1 MDRDLRARVEQLSPE
16 KQALLKQRL
25 RQRRPSVRSPIRPR
39 DRGVPAPL
47 SSAQERLFFLAQLEP
62 DNPFYNVMGAIRLN
76 GLLRVSALEQS
87 IIAISQ
93 RHESL
98 RTTFVIS
105 DGEIKQVIAPHPTHV
120 FEQADISDVSD
131 PEGEMQRR
139 ANEAAKR
146 PFDLTSGPLFRLK
159 LLRLG
164 PQHHVLLISMHH
176 IVSDGWSL
184 GILTHELCTLYD
196 SFGGGRPATLPS
208 LAIQYADYAI
218 WQRQW
223 LSEPSAETH
232 LSYWKTKLGGYESVL
247 NLPADRVRP
256 PRLGYRGARIPIA
269 LSADL
274 WRDVTTLSRS
284 ENATPFMTLLAA
296 YQVLLYRYTGQEHLS
311 VGTPNANR
319 THPEVESLVGCFVN
333 TLVLRTDLDGQLT
346 FRELLA
352 RVKRVCIEAYAHQ
365 DLPFEKLVQALQPA
379 RRLDHSPLFQTMFVL
394 QTVPMPSMTLRDLTA
409 SFVEV
414 KRSISLFDLTLELEE
429 TPQGVKGF
437 FEYNTDLFDAE
448 LIDRMAGHW
457 QTLLQGL
464 VKDSFR
470 RIDSVPLMCKEEQR
484 ELSAVCHAFE
494 AGESPQLCLHDLVE
508 MRAQR
513 TPDVSAVVWNDE
525 SLSYRMLANRAN
537 QLAHYLRALG
547 VGPEVRVG
555 LYGERSLEM
564 IVGILGILKAG
575 GVCVPL
581 DPSHPLDRLIDMIDD
596 VRPAVVVTVSD
607 LASRLTPSAHQIVC
621 LDSDRAAIAAQ
632 PDMAPKSRVFPDHP
646 AYVLYTSGSTGRPKG
661 VVLRHRSLVS
671 YIMSAVRQCAIT
683 SLDRV
688 LQFASF
694 GFDVAIEE
702 MFMAFHAGAT
712 LVLRPSDL
720 GTMEAFMDVLDRERI
735 TVADL
740 PTAFWH
746 AWVQS
751 DAFNRGLS
759 EKLRLVLIGGEA
771 ALPTVYDKW
780 ARNHGDITLMNLYGP
795 AETTISASF
804 FHCQSDSVS
813 NGTALPIGRPF
824 PGVYTY
830 VLDRQ
835 LAPVPIGLPG
845 ELYIGGH
852 GLARGYWNRPALT
865 ADRFVPDPFSGEGG
879 ARLYRTGDLCRYR
892 TDGVIEFLG
901 RVDRQVKVRGH
912 RIEPSEIETVL
923 RQHEAVAEAV
933 LLVRDDPSGDK
944 RLIAYVQQRPDDQT
958 DSESLRRYLMH
969 KLPNYMVPAQIVL
982 IDRWTL
988 SPNGKIDHRALPL
1001 PDIGHGVRPA
1011 TNLMPR
1017 TLTEELL
1024 ASIWAEILGV
1034 ESVRRDDDFFA
1045 LGGHSLLATQLMS
1058 RVLRIFQ
1065 VELPVRALFECPTL
1079 TELANRIDDA
1089 QERRGVPQS
1098 RKIVPIPRHTE
1109 PVVSFAQERLWFLD
1123 KLEPG
1128 NPFYNVSGAF
1138 HAKGKLRHDVLVQ
1151 SLTEIVRRHEVLRTN
1166 FPVRNGRPI
1175 PMVHEP
1181 DTFAL
1186 PTVDLRSLPIEK
1198 REGEV
1203 TRRMLE
1209 EAERPFDL
1217 AQGSLLRVVCL
1228 QMAEDEQVLLVTMH
1242 HIISDGWSIG
1252 LLIREVSSL
1261 YDAFVSGGMSP
1272 LAPLPVQYTDYAH
1285 WQRQHLAESFDLQ
1298 VTYWKQKL
1306 GGNLPVIDLPCD
1318 RPRPSEFRYQGRAV
1332 PFVISAK
1339 LSQALRALSH
1349 REGVTLFI
1357 TMLAALKIL
1366 LLRYTGQPDLV
1377 VGTPIANR
1385 TRAELEGLIG
1395 FFVNSLVLR
1404 TDLSGSP
1411 TVRDVLR
1418 RVRETCLEAYAHQD
1432 LPFEKL
1438 VDVLKPN
1445 RDLSRTPLFQ
1455 AMLAF
1460 QNVAVASLELKDVV
1474 VTPLEMET
1482 RTTPFDLVLDVDDSA
1497 EELKGTWQYNS
1508 DLFDEQTVQRMSS
1521 HWVGLLEAMVAEP
1534 EGRVSELPMLSPA
1547 ERTQLLVEWNATATA
1562 YPATKTI
1569 QELFE
1574 AQVERTP
1581 DATAVSMHDMTL
1593 TYRELYVRS
1602 NRLAAY
1608 LRKHGVGPE
1617 SRVALF
1623 VERSPMMVIA
1633 AMAVMKAGG
1642 AYVPLDP
1649 TYPAERLKLMLA
1661 GSSLVVLS
1669 ERRLLDVIGTWD
1681 GTIVILDEAEDQIRR
1696 ESSDAVPCPA
1706 GPDNLAYIIYT
1717 SGSSGGPKGV
1727 MVTHRSLVNAYFA
1740 WEAEYRLRRD
1750 CRNHLQMASFSFDVC
1765 SGDFIRALCSG
1776 GKLVICPRDLLL
1788 SPPDLYRFMMQEAI
1802 DCAEFTPVALR
1813 GLVRYLETTG
1823 QHLNGMQVLAV
1834 GSDTWSDDEYTAVR
1848 KVCRPGT
1855 RILHS
1860 YGITETTIDS
1870 TYFERGHRNESRSGI
1885 LPIGR
1890 PFPNTQIYILD
1901 ENLTPVPVGVSGELH
1916 IAGAGLARGYM
1927 GRPDLTAEKFIPNP
1941 FGAEPGSRMY
1951 KSGDLARYL
1960 PDGNIEYLGRIDH
1973 QVKIRGFRIELG
1985 EIETVLR
1992 SVPGVREAVVLARE
2006 DSLGDKR
2013 LVAYVVVEDKENVE
2027 RSTLRHQLSR
2037 LLPEYMVPAQ
2047 YVFLDQFPLTP
2058 NGKLNRKALPA
2069 PEMIRGTKA
2078 YVAPRTP
2085 TESQL
2090 AQIWADVLQLDKVGV
2105 EDNFF
2110 TLGGHSLLAITVLER
2125 MRQNGLLADVR
2136 TLFTA
2141 PTVSALAAVVGAK
2154 TNIEIPPTRIP
2165 VDCVHLTPDM
2175 LTLVRLTSEELT
2187 VIERAVPGGARNIQ
2201 DIYPLAPLQEG
2212 ILFHHLMQEHGD
2224 AYIMPTLLG
2233 FKTRERLDTFVA
2245 ALQRVIDRHDILRT
2259 AILWEGLTEPVQ
2271 VVWRQAVLAIEEVV
2285 LEGDPKDKALQLQAR
2300 YAPQH
2305 YRMDVHL
2312 APMIK
2317 GFLTEDPVHG
2327 RWLLQLLSHHLVCD
2341 HTALDILVE
2350 ETQAILQ
2357 GRAEQLPAALP
2368 FRNFVAQARLG
2379 VQRVEHEAFFTQML
2393 GDVEEPTLPFGLRD
2407 VQGNGS
2413 QVCEAR
2419 REVEP
2424 RLAQRIRRQ
2433 ARRLG
2438 VNAAS
2443 VMHLAWA
2450 RVLAC
2455 VSGRQDV
2462 VFGTVLFGRMQGGQG
2477 ADRALGLFINTLPIR
2492 IDVDAQGTGQAVQAT
2507 HARLTRLLYHEHASL
2522 ALAQRCS
2529 GVPAPL
2535 PLFSSLLNY
2544 RYGLQTTT
2552 ADSAVAQQSWDGMTI
2567 LGGEEWTNYPV
2578 TLSVDDLG
2586 EGFGLTAQVSEPI
2599 EAQRVCTYMHTVLE
2613 HLVHALETDPETPVY
2628 QLEVLS
2634 EVEQREMVHSW
2645 NGPTVTAEWTGQ
2657 LHELFEVQAA
2667 RNPEAVAV
2675 VAGRERLT
2683 YSDLNRRAN
2692 RLASRLREL
2701 GVGPEGRVGL
2711 CVERS
2716 AALIIGIVGVLKAG
2730 GAYVPLDPTY
2740 PAERLAYMMAD
2751 AGIEVLVTQS
2761 HLRMALPT
2769 AVVQMVD
2776 LDAEGAG
2783 DDAVESENVRS
2794 GGSAANLAYVMY
2806 TSGSTGRPKGVM
2818 VTHQCVSR
2826 LFTQTEQWFQFDA
2839 RDVWTL
2845 FHSYAFDF
2853 SVWELWGALLYGGR
2867 LVVVPQD
2874 VSRDPAALAQLIRTE
2889 GVTILNQTPGAFRRL
2904 MREAAA
2910 LPSLRLV
2917 IFGGEALIL
2926 GTLQRWMA
2934 RYGEARPQLVNM
2946 YGITETT
2953 VHVTYCPLTAAMV
2966 KEEAGS
2972 VIGRRIPD
2980 LRIYVLDARM
2990 NIAPVEVPGELYVG
3004 GAGVARGYLRR
3015 PGLTAERFVPDPFGE
3030 EPGARLYRTG
3040 DVGRYRADGTLEYL
3054 GRADQQVKIRGHRI
3068 EVGEIEAALGQWS
3081 EVAEAVVVVREDRAE
3096 EKRLVAYVVPHTG
3109 RVVTV
3114 TGVRARLKT
3123 QVPEYMIPA
3132 TVVVLERLPLT
3143 AHGKVD
3149 RRALPAPAEVRP
3161 ELGAAYV
3168 APRTSVEMAL
3178 AEIWAQVL
3186 GVDRVGI
3193 HDNFFALG
3201 GDSITSLRIVA
3212 SAKGR
3217 GLDMKLSSL
3226 YRQGTI
3232 AAVADEIRVLG
3243 GSPLADAT
3251 ALTGCFSLLS
3261 LEDRARLPDDVDDA
3275 YPLSML
3281 QAGMI
3286 FHSEYDHGAYHVV
3299 DSMRLHCP
3307 FDAMHLADALAG
3319 VMARH
3324 PVLRTSI
3331 DLSRY
3336 SEPLQLV
3343 HRTVPVPLTVE
3354 DLRFLP
3360 LAEQERAIREWVAS
3374 EKQRPF
3380 QLGQAPLLRVHVHR
3394 LTDETIQLTV
3404 SEHHAI
3410 LDGWSLNTLLAE
3422 FFTEYFA
3429 RIRGAIVPVAP
3440 PSLTYRDFIMIER
3453 RVIDS
3458 EEARTYWEKALR
3470 GRAVT
3475 MLQHALSGRA
3485 WLGTGSGWD
3494 VDRTIPSAIGD
3505 ALRELARSMGVP
3517 LRSVLLA
3524 AHLRVL
3530 AVLTGQQDVMTG
3542 VVTNVRPEEADGERV
3557 LGLFLNTLPFPA
3569 TLTGGSWVELIRQV
3583 FEEGHA
3589 GQLFR
3594 SYPLALLQKRHGAEL
3609 FDSTFTYVHYHM
3621 LEQLSKER
3629 SIGLL
3634 DWQDS
3639 IQQNFTLET
3648 VFYHDVGSPKIGM
3661 QVSGDPSKLADG
3673 WIAAIAD
3680 FYLEVLEAIATTPTG
3695 RYDALAIASA
3705 RVQAQVVAL
3714 NATEAEYPRHATL
3727 PDLIEAQ
3734 AVRTPDAVAVE
3745 DGETRLTY
3753 SELNRK
3759 ANRVVHM
3766 LQGRGVRPGV
3776 IVGVCLSRTVNLP
3789 VGLLGILKAG
3799 GAYVPLEAELPSSRL
3814 SYMLEDAGPLVVLTE
3829 RSLLDRLP
3837 PTSAHVMCLDDRT
3850 EWEGEPEQ
3858 NVDHTIHPT
3867 DLAYILYTSGTT
3879 GRPKG
3884 VAVSHA
3890 ALVNLLTAMSQA
3902 PGVTSADTILAV
3914 TTLAFDIAGL
3924 ELYLPLIVGGRLV
3937 LADRETARDGHQLIE
3952 RLRTSGATLLQG
3964 TPATWR
3970 MLLESGWKGDS
3981 RLTALCGGEA
3991 LSMELAQTLH
4001 GCTKSAWNLYGP
4013 TETTIWSS
4021 SWLIRPESPVIP
4033 LGQPIAN
4040 TQLYVLDRWL
4050 NPVPPG
4056 VAGELY
4062 IGGVGLARGYWN
4074 QPALTAERFIPDACS
4089 GIAGARLY
4097 RTGDWCR
4104 LWADGKLEYLGRRD
4118 HQIKLRGYRIELREI
4133 EALLALHPDVRET
4146 VVVAYP
4152 VESGDMRLVAYVAA
4166 HGSGATLT
4174 DSIRAFMKD
4183 RLPGYMIPE
4192 AVVVLEALPRTPS
4205 GKVDRAALP
4214 RAEESEMRAGVDYAA
4229 PRTAVEEVLTML
4241 WTDVLNRERV
4251 GIHDD
4256 FFELGGHSLTAT
4268 RVVSKIREIFTI
4280 SILLRTLFETPT
4292 VAGLSERMLHE
4303 FDQAGRLEKI
4313 AELLLKVQQMSS
4325 DEVDAML
4332 EPEQT

>member
-25 RQRRPSVRSPIRPR
+25 RQRSPSVGSPIRPR

-62 DNPFYNVMGAIRLN
+62 DNPFYNVMGAIRLR
-76 GLLRVSALEQS
+76 GLLRVPALEQS

-98 RTTFVIS
+98 RTTFVMS
-105 DGEIKQVIAPHPTHV
+105 DGELKQVISPYPTHA
-120 FEQADISDVSD
+120 FEQVDLSHVPD
-131 PEGEMQRR
+131 PEGEMQRL
-139 ANEAAKR
+139 ANEEAKR
-146 PFDLTSGPLFRLK
+146 PFDLTSGSLFRLT
-159 LLRLG
+159 LLQLG
-164 PQHHVLLISMHH
+164 QHHHVLFLSMHH

-184 GILTHELCTLYD
+184 SILTRELCELYD
-196 SFGGGRPATLPS
+196 SFLDGRPSS
-208 LAIQYADYAI
+208 LSPLSIQYADYAG
-218 WQRQW
+218 WQQQW
-223 LSEPSAETH
+223 LSEPIAETH
-232 LSYWKTKLGGYESVL
+232 LSYWKTKLGGHGPIL
-247 NLPADRVRP
+247 NLPADHVRP
-256 PRLGYRGARIPIA
+256 SRLGYRGARMPVA
-269 LSADL
+269 LSPDL
-274 WRDVTTLSRS
+274 WRDVRKLSRN
-284 ENATPFMTLLAA
+284 ENVTPFMMLLAA
-296 YQVLLYRYTGQEHLS
+296 YKALLYRYTGQEHLF
-311 VGTPNANR
+311 VGSPVANR
-319 THPEVESLVGCFVN
+319 TRPEVEALVGCFVN
-333 TLVLRTDLDGQLT
+333 TLVLRTDMDGRLT
-346 FRELLA
+346 FRELLGH
-352 RVKRVCIEAYAHQ
+352 VKRICLEAYAHQ

-379 RRLDHSPLFQTMFVL
+379 RRLDHAPLFQTMFVL
-394 QTVPMPSMTLRDLTA
+394 QTVVMPSIALRDLTA
-409 SFVEV
+409 SFVEIT
-414 KRSISLFDLTLELEE
+414 RSVSLFDLTLELEE
-429 TPQGVKGF
+429 TPQGATGF
-437 FEYNTDLFDAE
+437 FEYNTDLFDSDR
-448 LIDRMAGHW
+448 IDRMKNHW
-457 QTLLQGL
+457 NALLEGL
-464 VKDSFR
+464 VKDPSR
-470 RIDSVPLMCKEEQR
+470 RIDAVPLMREEEQR
-484 ELSAVCHAFE
+484 RVSAVCHAFE
-494 AGESPQLCLHDLVE
+494 AGEQPQVCLHDLVE
-508 MRAQR
+508 ARAQLA
-513 TPDVSAVVWNDE
+513 PDVPAIVWNGE
-525 SLSYRMLANRAN
+525 SLSYRMLADRAN
-537 QLAHYLRALG
+537 RLAHHLRALG

-564 IVGILGILKAG
+564 VVGILGILKAG

-581 DPSHPLDRLIDMIDD
+581 DPSHPLDRLNLMIAD

-607 LASRLTPSAHQIVC
+607 LASHLPPAVSRIVC

-632 PDMAPKSRVFPDHP
+632 PDTVPACQICPDHP
-646 AYVLYTSGSTGRPKG
+646 AFMLYTSGSTGRPKG
-661 VVLRHRSLVS
+661 VVLSHRSLVS
-671 YIMSAVRQCAIT
+671 YIITVAQQCAIT
-683 SLDRV
+683 ASDRV
-688 LQFASF
+688 LQFASL

-702 MFMAFHAGAT
+702 MFMALHSGAT

-720 GTMEAFMDVLDRERI
+720 GSMESFMAVLDRERI

-751 DAFNRGLS
+751 DAFSRGLS
-759 EKLRLVLIGGEA
+759 GTLRLVMIGGEA
-771 ALPTVYDKW
+771 ALPTVYAKW
-780 ARNHGDITLMNLYGP
+780 AQNTDAITLMNLYGP

-804 FHCQSDSVS
+804 FRCESRSTS
-813 NGTALPIGRPF
+813 SGTAVPIGRPF
-824 PGVYTY
+824 SGVRTFL
-830 VLDRQ
+830 LDDR

-845 ELYIGGH
+845 ELFIGGH
-852 GLARGYWNRPALT
+852 GVARGYWSQPALT
-865 ADRFVPDPFSGEGG
+865 AERFIPDPFSGEAG

-892 TDGVIEFLG
+892 ADGVIEFLG
-901 RVDRQVKVRGH
+901 RVDRQVKIRGY
-912 RIEPSEIETVL
+912 RIEPREIETAL
-923 RQHEAVAEAV
+923 RQHEAVVEAA
-933 LLVRDDPSGDK
+933 LVTRDEPPGDK
-944 RLIAYVQQRPDDQT
+944 RLIAYVQHRTGNPIDG
-958 DSESLRRYLMH
+958 ESLRRYLTH
-969 KLPNYMVPAQIVL
+969 KLPNYMVPAHIVVM
-982 IDRWTL
+982 DRWPLT
-988 SPNGKIDHRALPL
+988 PNGKIDRRALPL
-1001 PDIGHGVRPA
+1001 PEVGYGARPTA
-1011 TNLMPR
+1011 SLAPR
-1017 TLTEELL
+1017 TITEELL

-1045 LGGHSLLATQLMS
+1045 LGGHSLLATQLVS
-1058 RVLRIFQ
+1058 RVLQIFQ

-1079 TELANRIDDA
+1079 TELANRIDSA
-1089 QERRGVPQS
+1089 KERHGSPQS
-1098 RKIVPIPRHTE
+1098 MKIVPVPRHVE

-1151 SLTEIVRRHEVLRTN
+1151 SLTAIVRRHEVLRTN
-1166 FPVRNGRPI
+1166 FPIREGRPI
-1175 PMVHEP
+1175 PVVHEP
-1181 DTFAL
+1181 DTFPV
-1186 PTVDLRSLPIEK
+1186 PTVDLRSLPIEQ
-1198 REGEV
+1198 REREV
-1203 TRRMLE
+1203 TRRMME
-1209 EAERPFDL
+1209 ESERPFDL
-1217 AQGSLLRVVCL
+1217 AQGRLLRVVCL
-1228 QMAEDEQVLLVTMH
+1228 QLTEDEQVLLVTMH

-1261 YDAFVSGGMSP
+1261 YDAFASGSLSP
-1272 LAPLPVQYTDYAH
+1272 LIPLSVQYTDFAR
-1285 WQRQHLAESFDLQ
+1285 WQRQHLTESFDGHMA
-1298 VTYWKQKL
+1298 YWRHKL
-1306 GGNLPVIDLPCD
+1306 GGDLPILDVPCD
-1318 RPRPSEFRYQGRAV
+1318 RPRPAEFRYQGRTV
-1332 PFVISAK
+1332 PFVLSAT
-1339 LSQALRALSH
+1339 LSKALRTVSH

-1357 TMLAALKIL
+1357 TILTAFKIL
-1366 LLRYTGQPDLV
+1366 LFRYTRQMDLL

-1404 TDLSGSP
+1404 TEMSGEL
-1411 TVRDVLR
+1411 TVRDLLR

-1455 AMLAF
+1455 VMLAF
-1460 QNVAVASLELKDVV
+1460 QNLAVTSLELKDVI

-1497 EELKGTWQYNS
+1497 EELKGIWQYNI

-1521 HWVGLLEAMVAEP
+1521 HWVRLLEAMVAEP
-1534 EGRVSELPMLSPA
+1534 KSRVSDIPMLSLA
-1547 ERTQLLVEWNATATA
+1547 ERTQVLVEWNATEMDC
-1562 YPATKTI
+1562 PATQTI
-1569 QELFE
+1569 QALFE
-1574 AQVERTP
+1574 AQVARTP
-1581 DATAVSMHDMTL
+1581 EATAVSMHDVML
-1593 TYRELYVRS
+1593 TYRELNARS

-1608 LRKHGVGPE
+1608 LRRSGVGPE
-1617 SRVALF
+1617 SRIALF
-1623 VERSPMMVIA
+1623 VERSPTMVIA
-1633 AMAVMKAGG
+1633 AMAVMKAGA

-1649 TYPAERLKLMLA
+1649 TYPVERLKLMLS
-1661 GSSLVVLS
+1661 GCSLAVLS
-1669 ERRLLDVIGTWD
+1669 GRRLLDALGDW
-1681 GTIVILDEAEDQIRR
+1681 GGNIVILDEEEELIGR
-1696 ESSDAVPCPA
+1696 ESSASVPCPA
-1706 GPDNLAYIIYT
+1706 GPDNLAYVIYT
-1717 SGSSGGPKGV
+1717 SGSSGVPKGV

-1740 WEAEYRLRRD
+1740 WETEYRLHTE
-1750 CRNHLQMASFSFDVC
+1750 CRHHLQMASFSFDVC
-1765 SGDFIRALCSG
+1765 SGDFIRSLCSG
-1776 GKLVICPRDLLL
+1776 GKLVICPRELLL
-1788 SPPDLYRFMMQEAI
+1788 SPADLYEFMTQEAI
-1802 DCAEFTPVALR
+1802 DCAEFTPMALR

-1823 QHLNGMQVLAV
+1823 QQLTCMQVLAV
-1834 GSDTWSDDEYTAVR
+1834 GSDTWSADEYTAAL

-1855 RILHS
+1855 RLIHS
-1860 YGITETTIDS
+1860 YGITEATIDS
-1870 TYFERGHRNESRSGI
+1870 TYFERGKQIGSSSGT

-1890 PFPNTQIYILD
+1890 PFPNTKIYLLD
-1901 ENLTPVPVGVSGELH
+1901 ENLTPVPVGVTGELH
-1916 IAGAGLARGYM
+1916 IAGEGLARGYLV
-1927 GRPDLTAEKFIPNP
+1927 RPDLTAEKFLPNP
-1941 FGAEPGSRMY
+1941 FSSEPGTRMY

-1985 EIETVLR
+1985 EIEAALR

-2006 DSLGDKR
+2006 DSPGDKR
-2013 LVAYVVVEDKENVE
+2013 LVGYVGVKEKE
-2027 RSTLRHQLSR
+2027 RLEASSLRHHLSKV
-2037 LLPEYMVPAQ
+2037 LPEYMVPAQ
-2047 YVFLDQFPLTP
+2047 YVFLEQFPLTP
-2058 NGKLNRKALPA
+2058 NGKLNRKTLPA
-2069 PEMIRGTKA
+2069 PEMTRGTND

-2085 TESQL
+2085 MEAQL
-2090 AQIWADVLQLDKVGV
+2090 AHIWAEVLQLDKVGM

-2110 TLGGHSLLAITVLER
+2110 ALGGHSLLAITVLER
-2125 MRQNGLLADVR
+2125 MRQSGVLADVR

-2141 PTVSALAAVVGAK
+2141 PTVAALAAAVGS
-2154 TNIEIPPTRIP
+2154 TTEIEVPQTRIP
-2165 VDCVHLTPDM
+2165 ADCAHLTPDM
-2175 LTLVRLTSEELT
+2175 LPLVPLTSEELT
-2187 VIERAVPGGARNIQ
+2187 MIERAVPGGARNIQ

-2212 ILFHHLMQEHGD
+2212 ILFHHLMQERGD

-2233 FKTRERLDTFVA
+2233 FETRERLETFVA

-2271 VVWRQAVLAIEEVV
+2271 VVWRQAVLSVEEVV
-2285 LEGDPKDKALQLQAR
+2285 LEGDPKDKLLQLQAR
-2300 YAPQH
+2300 YSPQH
-2305 YRMDVHL
+2305 YRMDVRL
-2312 APMIK
+2312 APMVQ

-2379 VQRVEHEAFFTQML
+2379 VRRVEHEAFFTQML

-2413 QVCEAR
+2413 QVSEAH
-2419 REVEP
+2419 REVES
-2424 RLAQRIRRQ
+2424 RLAQRIRQQ

-2438 VNAAS
+2438 VSAAS

-2462 VFGTVLFGRMQGGQG
+2462 VFGTVLFGRMHGGLG

-2492 IDVDAQGTGQAVQAT
+2492 IDVDAKGVGQSVQAI
-2507 HARLTRLLYHEHASL
+2507 HARLTRLLHHEHASL

-2535 PLFSSLLNY
+2535 PLFSALLNY
-2544 RYGLQTTT
+2544 RYGLQATT
-2552 ADSAVAQQSWDGMTI
+2552 ADAAVAQQGWEGMVI

-2586 EGFGLTAQVSEPI
+2586 EGFELTAQVSVPI
-2599 EAQRVCTYMHTVLE
+2599 EAPRVCTYMHTVLE
-2613 HLVHALETDPETPVY
+2613 HLVHALETEPETPVH

-2634 EVEQREMVHSW
+2634 EIERREIVQSW
-2645 NGPTVTAEWTGQ
+2645 NGPTLMVEWTGQ
-2657 LHELFEVQAA
+2657 LQERFEVQVV

-2675 VAGRERLT
+2675 VAGSKRLT

-2692 RLASRLREL
+2692 RLARRLHEL

-2716 AALIIGIVGVLKAG
+2716 AALIVGIVGILKAG

-2751 AGIEVLVTQS
+2751 AGIEVLVTQP
-2761 HLRMALPT
+2761 HVRMALPT
-2769 AVVQMVD
+2769 AAVQIVD
-2776 LDAEGAG
+2776 LDAELAG
-2783 DDAVESENVRS
+2783 DRAIDDENVRS
-2794 GGSAANLAYVMY
+2794 GGSAANLAYVMF

-2818 VTHQCVSR
+2818 VTHQCVGR
-2826 LFTQTEQWFQFDA
+2826 LFTQTEKWFQFEEQ
-2839 RDVWTL
+2839 DVWTL

-2867 LVVVPQD
+2867 VVVVAQD
-2874 VSRDPAALAQLIRTE
+2874 VSREPAALAELIRTE
-2889 GVTILNQTPGAFRRL
+2889 GVTVLNQTPGAFRQL
-2904 MREAAA
+2904 VGEAAA

-2926 GTLQRWMA
+2926 GVLQPWMA
-2934 RYGEARPQLVNM
+2934 RYGETGPQLVNM

-2953 VHVTYCPLTAAMV
+2953 VHVTYCPLTATMV
-2966 KEEAGS
+2966 KEEVGS
-2972 VIGRRIPD
+2972 VIGQRIPD

-2990 NIAPVEVPGELYVG
+2990 NIVPVGVQGELYVG
-3004 GAGVARGYLRR
+3004 GAGVARGYWRR
-3015 PGLTAERFVPDPFGE
+3015 PGLTAERFVPDPFGVD
-3030 EPGARLYRTG
+3030 PGARLYRTG

-3081 EVAEAVVVVREDRAE
+3081 EIAEAVVVVREDRAG
-3096 EKRLVAYVVPHTG
+3096 EKRLVAYVVPQAG
-3109 RVVTV
+3109 RMVTV
-3114 TGVRARLKT
+3114 TGVRAQLKA
-3123 QVPEYMIPA
+3123 QVPDYMIPG

-3143 AHGKVD
+3143 VHGKVD
-3149 RRALPAPAEVRP
+3149 RRALPAPAEGRP
-3161 ELGAAYV
+3161 ELDAAYV
-3168 APRTSVEMAL
+3168 VPRTPVETTL

-3186 GVDRVGI
+3186 EVDRVGI

-3212 SAKGR
+3212 AAKGR

-3226 YRQGTI
+3226 YRNGTI
-3232 AAVADEIRVLG
+3232 ALVADEIGVHDGAPSEDVPVLP
-3243 GSPLADAT
+3243 GS
-3251 ALTGCFSLLS
+3251 FSLLS
-3261 LEDRARLPDDVDDA
+3261 PEDRSRLPEHVDDA

-3299 DSMRLHCP
+3299 DSMRLQCP
-3307 FDAMHLADALAG
+3307 CDETHLADALAG

-3336 SEPLQLV
+3336 SEPLQIV

-3360 LAEQERAIREWVAS
+3360 AVEQERAIHEWVAR
-3374 EKQRPF
+3374 EKQRSF
-3380 QLGQAPLLRVHVHR
+3380 QIGQAPLFRIHIHR
-3394 LTDETIQLTV
+3394 LTDETIQFSI

-3410 LDGWSLNTLLAE
+3410 LDGWSLNTFLAE
-3422 FFTEYFA
+3422 LFEDYFA
-3429 RIRGAIVPVAP
+3429 RIRGMALAVPP
-3440 PSLTYRDFIMIER
+3440 LSLTYRDFIAVER
-3453 RVIDS
+3453 RAIDT
-3458 EEARTYWEKALR
+3458 EEIRTYWEGTLR
-3470 GRAVT
+3470 GRTVT
-3475 MLQHALSGRA
+3475 MLEHALSRRA
-3485 WLGTGSGWD
+3485 WLDTRSGWD
-3494 VDRTIPSAIGD
+3494 VDRTIPVEVGD
-3505 ALRELARSMGVP
+3505 ALRELARAMGVP

-3530 AVLTGQQDVMTG
+3530 AVLTGQQDVSTG
-3542 VVTNVRPEEADGERV
+3542 VVTNVRQEEADGERV

-3583 FEEGHA
+3583 FEEEQT
-3589 GQLFR
+3589 GQPFR
-3594 SYPLALLQKRHGAEL
+3594 SYPLALLQKSHGAEL
-3609 FDSTFTYVHYHM
+3609 FDSTFTYVHYHV
-3621 LEQLSKER
+3621 LDQLSKER
-3629 SIGLL
+3629 SIALL

-3648 VFYHDVGSPKIGM
+3648 VFYLDVGSPKIGM
-3661 QVSGDPSKLADG
+3661 QVSGDPTKLADG
-3673 WIAAIAD
+3673 WVAAIAD
-3680 FYLEVLEAIATTPTG
+3680 FYCEVLVAMAMAPSS
-3695 RYDALAIASA
+3695 RYDTLAIGSSQ
-3705 RVQAQVVAL
+3705 VQAHVVAL
-3714 NATEAEYPRHATL
+3714 NATEAEYPRQATL

-3734 AVRTPDAVAVE
+3734 VVRTPDAVAVE

-3753 SELNRK
+3753 GELNRK
-3759 ANRVVHM
+3759 ANRVARI
-3766 LQGRGVRPGV
+3766 LQGRGIRPGV
-3776 IVGVCLSRTVNLP
+3776 IVGVCLSRTVDLP

-3814 SYMLEDAGPLVVLTE
+3814 SYILEDAGPLIVLTE

-3837 PTSAHVMCLDDRT
+3837 PTSAHVMCLDDPT
-3850 EWEGEPEQ
+3850 EWEDENEQ
-3858 NVDHTIHPT
+3858 NVDRTLHPT

-3884 VAVSHA
+3884 VAVIHA
-3890 ALVNLLTAMSQA
+3890 ALVNFLTAMSQA
-3902 PGVTSADTILAV
+3902 PGMTSTDTLLAV

-3937 LADRETARDGHQLIE
+3937 LADRETARDGQRLIE
-3952 RLRTSGATLLQG
+3952 RLGVSGATLLQG

-3970 MLLESGWKGDS
+3970 MLLESGWKGD
-3981 RLTALCGGEA
+3981 RQLTALCGGEA
-3991 LSMELAQTLH
+3991 LSVELAHTIQRY
-4001 GCTKSAWNLYGP
+4001 TKSAWNLYGP

-4021 SWLIRPESPVIP
+4021 SWLIQSESDVIP

-4040 TQLYVLDRWL
+4040 TQLYVLDQWL

-4062 IGGVGLARGYWN
+4062 IGGAGLARGYWN
-4074 QPALTAERFIPDACS
+4074 QSALTAERFIPDAYS
-4089 GIAGARLY
+4089 GVAGARLY

-4104 LWADGKLEYLGRRD
+4104 LWSDGKLEYLGRRD

-4133 EALLALHPDVRET
+4133 EAVLALHPDVREA

-4152 VESGDMRLVAYVAA
+4152 AESGDQRLAAYVAA
-4166 HGSGATLT
+4166 HGGGAMLS
-4174 DSIRAFMKD
+4174 DSIRALMKD
-4183 RLPGYMIPE
+4183 RLPGYMLPE
-4192 AVVVLEALPRTPS
+4192 TVVVLEALPRTPS
-4205 GKVDRAALP
+4205 GKIDRAALP
-4214 RAEESEMRAGVDYAA
+4214 RAEADDRRQVAYVA
-4229 PRTAVEEVLTML
+4229 PQTAIEEVLAML
-4241 WTDVLNRERV
+4241 WADVLNRDQV
-4251 GIHDD
+4251 GIHGD

-4268 RVVSKIREIFTI
+4268 RLVSKIREIFTI
-4280 SILLRTLFETPT
+4280 SIPLRTIFETPT
-4292 VAGLSERMLHE
+4292 VAGLAERMLQE
-4303 FDQAGRLEKI
+4303 FDQAHRLEKI
-4313 AELLLKVQQMSS
+4313 AELLLKIQQMSAA
-4325 DEVDAML
+4325 DVDAML

>member
-25 RQRRPSVRSPIRPR
+25 RQRSPSVRSPIRPR
-39 DRGVPAPL
+39 DRGVPVPL

-62 DNPFYNVMGAIRLN
+62 DNPFYNVMGALRLN
-76 GLLRVSALEQS
+76 GPLRVSALEQS

-98 RTTFVIS
+98 RTTFVMS
-105 DGEIKQVIAPHPTHV
+105 DREIRQVIAPHPTHV
-120 FEQADISDVSD
+120 FEQVDISQVTD
-131 PEGEMQRR
+131 PEREMQRR
-139 ANEAAKR
+139 ANEEAKR
-146 PFDLTSGPLFRLK
+146 PFDLASGPLFRLT

-164 PQHHVLLISMHH
+164 TQHHVLLISMHH

-196 SFGGGRPATLPS
+196 SFYGGRPAALPS
-208 LAIQYADYAI
+208 LAIQYTDYAV

-223 LSEPSAETH
+223 LSEPIAETH
-232 LSYWKTKLGGYESVL
+232 LSYWKSTLGGYESVL
-247 NLPADRVRP
+247 NLPADRIRP
-256 PRLGYRGARIPIA
+256 PRLGYTGARIPVA
-269 LSADL
+269 LSPDL
-274 WRDVTTLSRS
+274 WRDVKALSRN
-284 ENATPFMTLLAA
+284 ENTTPFMTLLAA
-296 YQVLLYRYTGQEHLS
+296 YKVLLYRYTGQESLS
-311 VGTPNANR
+311 VGSPNANR
-319 THPEVESLVGCFVN
+319 TRPEVESLVGCLVN
-333 TLVLRTDLDGQLT
+333 TLVLRTDLDGRLT

-352 RVKRVCIEAYAHQ
+352 RVKQVCIEAYAHQ
-365 DLPFEKLVQALQPA
+365 DLPFEKLVQTLQPA

-394 QTVPMPSMTLRDLTA
+394 QTVPIPAMTLRDLTA

-414 KRSISLFDLTLELEE
+414 TRNISLFDLTLELEE
-429 TPQGVKGF
+429 TPQGVRGF
-437 FEYNTDLFDAE
+437 FEYNTDLFDADR
-448 LIDRMAGHW
+448 IDRMAGHW
-457 QTLLQGL
+457 QTLLEGL
-464 VKDSFR
+464 VKDSSC
-470 RIDSVPLMCKEEQR
+470 RIDSVPLMREEEQR
-484 ELSAVCHAFE
+484 SLSASCHAFE
-494 AGESPQLCLHDLVE
+494 AGEQPQLCLHDLVE

-513 TPDVSAVVWNDE
+513 TPDTSAVVWNDE
-525 SLSYRMLANRAN
+525 SISYRMLANRAN
-537 QLAHYLRALG
+537 RLAHYLRTLG
-547 VGPEVRVG
+547 VGPEVCVG
-555 LYGERSLEM
+555 LYGERSSEM
-564 IVGILGILKAG
+564 VVGILGILKAG

-581 DPSHPLDRLIDMIDD
+581 DPSHPLDRLNDMIDD

-607 LASRLTPSAHQIVC
+607 LASRLTTSTRHIVC
-621 LDSDRAAIAAQ
+621 LDADRAAIAAQ
-632 PDMAPKSRVFPDHP
+632 SDMAPASGVCPDHP

-661 VVLRHRSLVS
+661 VVLSHRSLVS
-671 YIMSAVRQCAIT
+671 YIIGAVRQCEIT
-683 SLDRV
+683 SSDRV

-694 GFDVAIEE
+694 GFDVALEE
-702 MFMAFHAGAT
+702 MFMAFYAGAT

-720 GTMEAFMDVLDRERI
+720 GTMESFMDVLDRERI

-759 EKLRLVLIGGEA
+759 DNLRLVMIGGEA
-771 ALPTVYDKW
+771 ALTTVYDKW

-804 FHCQSDSVS
+804 FHCHSGSVS
-813 NGTALPIGRPF
+813 NDPVIPIGRAF
-824 PGVYTY
+824 PGAHTY

-835 LAPVPIGLPG
+835 LALVPIGLPG

-852 GLARGYWNRPALT
+852 GVARGYWNRPALT

-912 RIEPSEIETVL
+912 RIEPSEIETAL

-933 LLVRDDPSGDK
+933 LLVRADPSGDK
-944 RLIAYVQQRPDDQT
+944 RLIAYVQQRLENQT

-969 KLPNYMVPAQIVL
+969 KLPNYMVPRQIVL
-982 IDRWTL
+982 IERWPL
-988 SPNGKIDHRALPL
+988 SSNGKIDRRALPL
-1001 PDIGHGVRPA
+1001 PEVGHGARPA
-1011 TNLMPR
+1011 TNLMPC

-1024 ASIWAEILGV
+1024 ASIWVEILGV

-1058 RVLRIFQ
+1058 RVLHIFQ

-1079 TELANRIDDA
+1079 IELANRIDGA
-1089 QERRGVPQS
+1089 QEQYGGPHS
-1098 RKIVPIPRHTE
+1098 RTIVPILRQAE

-1138 HAKGKLRHDVLVQ
+1138 HVTGRLRHDVLVQ
-1151 SLTEIVRRHEVLRTN
+1151 SLTETVRRHEVLRTN
-1166 FPVRNGRPI
+1166 FPVRDGRPI

-1181 DTFAL
+1181 DTF
-1186 PTVDLRSLPIEK
+1186 PVPIVDLRGLALEQ

-1217 AQGSLLRVVCL
+1217 AQGRLLRVVCL
-1228 QMAEDEQVLLVTMH
+1228 QVAEDEQALLVTMH

-1252 LLIREVSSL
+1252 LLIREVSGL
-1261 YDAFVSGGMSP
+1261 YDAFVSGGVSP

-1285 WQRQHLAESFDLQ
+1285 WQRQHLAESFDAQ
-1298 VTYWKQKL
+1298 VAYWKQQL
-1306 GGNLPVIDLPCD
+1306 GGDLPVLDLPCD
-1318 RPRPSEFRYQGRAV
+1318 RPRPAEFRYQGRIV
-1332 PFVISAK
+1332 PFVLSAK
-1339 LSQALRALSH
+1339 LSQALRALSQ

-1357 TMLAALKIL
+1357 SVLAALKIL
-1366 LLRYTGQPDLV
+1366 LFRYTGQADLV

-1385 TRAELEGLIG
+1385 TRTELEGLIG

-1455 AMLAF
+1455 VMLAF
-1460 QNVAVASLELKDVV
+1460 QNVAVASLKLQDVV
-1474 VTPLEMET
+1474 VTPLDMET

-1497 EELKGTWQYNS
+1497 EELKGFWQYNS
-1508 DLFDEQTVQRMSS
+1508 DLFDEQTVQRMSG
-1521 HWVGLLEAMVAEP
+1521 HWVGLLEAMAAEP
-1534 EGRVSELPMLSPA
+1534 EGRVSELPILSPA
-1547 ERTQLLVEWNATATA
+1547 ERTQLLVEWNRTGTA
-1562 YPATKTI
+1562 YPDTQTI
-1569 QELFE
+1569 PALFE
-1574 AQVERTP
+1574 AQVARTP
-1581 DATAVSMHDMTL
+1581 EATAVSMHDVIL
-1593 TYRELYVRS
+1593 TYRELDARS

-1608 LRKHGVGPE
+1608 LRKHGVRSE
-1617 SRVALF
+1617 SRVALV
-1623 VERSPMMVIA
+1623 VERSPIMVIA

-1649 TYPAERLKLMLA
+1649 TYPMERLKLMLA

-1669 ERRLLDVIGTWD
+1669 EHRLRDALGNW
-1681 GTIVILDEAEDQIRR
+1681 GGPIVMLDEEEEQIRQ
-1696 ESSDAVPCPA
+1696 ESSAAAPCVT
-1706 GPDNLAYIIYT
+1706 GPDNLAYVIYT
-1717 SGSSGGPKGV
+1717 SGSSGVPKGV

-1740 WEAEYRLRRD
+1740 WEAEYRLQTE

-1776 GKLVICPRDLLL
+1776 GKLVICPRELLL
-1788 SPPDLYRFMMQEAI
+1788 SPRDLYRFMLREAI
-1802 DCAEFTPVALR
+1802 DCAEFTPMALR
-1813 GLVRYLETTG
+1813 GLVRYLDTTG
-1823 QHLNGMQVLAV
+1823 QQLTCMRAFAV
-1834 GSDTWSDDEYTAVR
+1834 GSDTWSDDEYSAAL
-1848 KVCRPGT
+1848 KVCRPGA
-1855 RILHS
+1855 RLIHS

-1870 TYFERGHRNESRSGI
+1870 TYFERETQSGNRSGT

-1901 ENLTPVPVGVSGELH
+1901 RNVTPVPVGVAGELY
-1916 IAGAGLARGYM
+1916 IAGTGLARGYAE
-1927 GRPDLTAEKFIPNP
+1927 RPDLTAEKFIPNP
-1941 FGAEPGSRMY
+1941 FSAEPGARMY

-1992 SVPGVREAVVLARE
+1992 SVPDVREAVVLARE
-2006 DSLGDKR
+2006 DSPGEKH

-2069 PEMIRGTKA
+2069 PEMIRGVEA

-2085 TESQL
+2085 TEAQL

-2125 MRQNGLLADVR
+2125 MRQQSLLADVR

-2141 PTVSALAAVVGAK
+2141 PTVAALAAAVGGK
-2154 TNIEIPPTRIP
+2154 TEIDIPPTRIP
-2165 VDCVHLTPDM
+2165 DACAHLTPDM
-2175 LTLVRLTSEELT
+2175 LPLVQLTSEELT
-2187 VIERAVPGGARNIQ
+2187 VIERAVPGGASNIQ
-2201 DIYPLAPLQEG
+2201 DIYQLAPLQEG
-2212 ILFHHLMQEHGD
+2212 MLFHHLMQERGD

-2233 FKTRERLDTFVA
+2233 FETRERLDAFVA

-2259 AILWEGLTEPVQ
+2259 AILWEGLSEPVQ
-2271 VVWRQAVLAIEEVV
+2271 VVWRQAVLPVEEMV
-2285 LEGDPKDKALQLQAR
+2285 LEGNPKDKALQLQAR

-2305 YRMDVHL
+2305 YRMDVRL
-2312 APMIK
+2312 APMVK
-2317 GFLTEDPVHG
+2317 GFLTEDPAQG
-2327 RWLLQLLSHHLVCD
+2327 RWLLLLLSHHLVCD
-2341 HTALDILVE
+2341 HTALDVLVE

-2379 VQRVEHEAFFTQML
+2379 VRRVEHEAFFTQML

-2413 QVCEAR
+2413 QVSEAR
-2419 REVEP
+2419 REVDLG
-2424 RLAQRIRRQ
+2424 LAQRIRRQ

-2438 VNAAS
+2438 VSAAS

-2462 VFGTVLFGRMQGGQG
+2462 VFGTVLFGRMHGGQG
-2477 ADRALGLFINTLPIR
+2477 ADRALGLFINTLPVR
-2492 IDVDAQGTGQAVQAT
+2492 IDVDAQGVGQAVQAT

-2535 PLFSSLLNY
+2535 PLFSALFNY

-2552 ADSAVAQQSWDGMTI
+2552 SDAAAAQRGLEGVTI

-2578 TLSVDDLG
+2578 TLSVDDVG
-2586 EGFGLTAQVSEPI
+2586 EGFGLTAQVSAPI

-2613 HLVHALETDPETPVY
+2613 HLAHALETEPETPVH
-2628 QLEVLS
+2628 QLDVLY
-2634 EVEQREMVHSW
+2634 ELERQEMLQSW
-2645 NGPTVTAEWTGQ
+2645 NASAVTTEWTGQ
-2657 LHELFEVQAA
+2657 LHELFEMQAT

-2675 VAGRERLT
+2675 VAGDERLT
-2683 YSDLNRRAN
+2683 YADLNGQAN
-2692 RLASRLREL
+2692 QLARRLRKL

-2716 AALIIGIVGVLKAG
+2716 AALVVGIVGILKAG

-2751 AGIEVLVTQS
+2751 AGIDVLVAQS
-2761 HLRMALPT
+2761 RMRMAFP
-2769 AVVQMVD
+2769 AAGVQVVD
-2776 LDAEGAG
+2776 LDAELAC
-2783 DDAVESENVRS
+2783 DHLVEDENVRS
-2794 GGSAANLAYVMY
+2794 GGNAENLAYIMY

-2818 VTHQCVSR
+2818 VTHRCVGR

-2867 LVVVPQD
+2867 VVVVPQD
-2874 VSRDPAALAQLIRTE
+2874 VSRDPTALAQLIRRE
-2889 GVTILNQTPGAFRRL
+2889 GVTVLNQTPGAFRRL
-2904 MREAAA
+2904 MGEAPA

-2917 IFGGEALIL
+2917 IFGGEALML
-2926 GTLQRWMA
+2926 GALEPWMA
-2934 RYGEARPQLVNM
+2934 RYGETSPQLVNM

-2953 VHVTYCPLTAAMV
+2953 VHVTHCPLTAAMV

-2980 LRIYVLDARM
+2980 LRIYVLDTRM
-2990 NIAPVEVPGELYVG
+2990 NIAPVGVPGELYVG
-3004 GAGVARGYLRR
+3004 GAGVARGYWRR
-3015 PGLTAERFVPDPFGE
+3015 PGLTAERFVPDPFGVD
-3030 EPGARLYRTG
+3030 PGARLYRTG
-3040 DVGRYRADGTLEYL
+3040 DVGRYRADGMLEYL

-3068 EVGEIEAALGQWS
+3068 EVGEIEAALGQWAD
-3081 EVAEAVVVVREDRAE
+3081 VAEAVVVVREDRAE
-3096 EKRLVAYVVPHTG
+3096 DQRLVAYVVPHVG
-3109 RVVTV
+3109 RRVTV
-3114 TGVRARLKT
+3114 TGVREQLKA
-3123 QVPEYMIPA
+3123 QVPEYMIPS

-3161 ELGAAYV
+3161 ELDAAYV
-3168 APRTSVEMAL
+3168 APRTSAEMAL

-3212 SAKGR
+3212 AAKGR
-3217 GLDMKLSSL
+3217 SLDLKLSSL

-3232 AAVADEIRVLG
+3232 AGVVDEIRPLD
-3243 GSPLADAT
+3243 GSPLKDVA
-3251 ALTGCFSLLS
+3251 ALAGCFSLLS
-3261 LEDRARLPDDVDDA
+3261 SEDQARLPKHVDDA

-3281 QAGMI
+3281 QGGMI

-3307 FDAMHLADALAG
+3307 FDATHLADALG
-3319 VMARH
+3319 EVMGRH

-3336 SEPLQLV
+3336 SEPIQLV
-3343 HRTVPVPLTVE
+3343 HRTVPVPLTVD

-3360 LAEQERAIREWVAS
+3360 SAEQDGALREWVAR

-3380 QLGQAPLLRVHVHR
+3380 QIGQPPLFRIHVHR
-3394 LTDETIQLTV
+3394 LTDETIQFTV

-3422 FFTEYFA
+3422 LFAEYFA
-3429 RIRGAIVPVAP
+3429 RLRGVTWTVAR
-3440 PSLTYRDFIMIER
+3440 PSLTYREFILTER

-3458 EEARTYWEKALR
+3458 EEAHTHWEKTLR
-3470 GRAVT
+3470 GRTVT
-3475 MLQHALSGRA
+3475 MLEHTLSGRA
-3485 WLGTGSGWD
+3485 WLGTQSGWD
-3494 VDRTIPSAIGD
+3494 VDRTIPSEIGD
-3505 ALRELARSMGVP
+3505 ALRELARVMGVP

-3530 AVLTGQQDVMTG
+3530 AVLTGQQEVMTG

-3557 LGLFLNTLPFPA
+3557 LGLYLNTLPFPA
-3569 TLTGGSWVELIRQV
+3569 TLTGGSWLELIRQV
-3583 FEEGHA
+3583 FEDEHA
-3589 GQLFR
+3589 GQPFR
-3594 SYPLALLQKRHGAEL
+3594 SYPLALLQKQHGAEF
-3609 FDSTFTYVHYHM
+3609 FDSTFTYVHYHV
-3621 LEQLSKER
+3621 LEELSKEQ
-3629 SIGLL
+3629 SLAL
-3634 DWQDS
+3634 VDWEDS

-3648 VFYHDVGSPKIGM
+3648 VFYLDVGSPEIGM

-3695 RYDALAIASA
+3695 RYDALAIASS
-3705 RVQAQVVAL
+3705 RVHAQVVAL
-3714 NATEAEYPRHATL
+3714 NATEAEYPCHATL

-3734 AVRTPDAVAVE
+3734 AVRTPSAVAVE
-3745 DGETRLTY
+3745 DGEMRLTY
-3753 SELNRK
+3753 GELNRK
-3759 ANRVVHM
+3759 ANRVADI
-3766 LQGRGVRPGV
+3766 LRGHGIRPGV
-3776 IVGVCLSRTVNLP
+3776 IVGVCLSRTVDLV
-3789 VGLLGILKAG
+3789 VGLLGILKSG

-3814 SYMLEDAGPLVVLTE
+3814 SYILEDAGPLIVLTE

-3837 PTSAHVMCLDDRT
+3837 PTSAHVMCLDDLT
-3850 EWEGEPEQ
+3850 EWEDETEQ
-3858 NVDHTIHPT
+3858 NVDRTLHPT

-3884 VAVSHA
+3884 VAVIHA
-3890 ALVNLLTAMSQA
+3890 ALVNFLTAMSQE
-3902 PGVTSADTILAV
+3902 PGVTAVDTLLAV
-3914 TTLAFDIAGL
+3914 TTLGFDIAGL
-3924 ELYLPLIVGGRLV
+3924 ELYLPLIVGARVV
-3937 LADRETARDGHQLIE
+3937 LADRETARDGQQLIE

-3970 MLLESGWKGDS
+3970 MLLEAGWKGD
-3981 RLTALCGGEA
+3981 RQLTALCGGEA
-3991 LSMELAQTLH
+3991 LSMDLAHTLQRY
-4001 GCTKSAWNLYGP
+4001 TKSAWNLYGP

-4021 SWLIRPESPVIP
+4021 AWLIQPESDLIP

-4040 TQLYVLDRWL
+4040 TQLYVLDQWL

-4056 VAGELY
+4056 IAGELY
-4062 IGGVGLARGYWN
+4062 IGGAGLARGYWN

-4089 GIAGARLY
+4089 GSAGARLY

-4133 EALLALHPDVRET
+4133 EAVLALHPDVRET

-4152 VESGDMRLVAYVAA
+4152 AESGDQRLVAYVAA
-4166 HGSGATLT
+4166 HGGGSTLT

-4183 RLPGYMIPE
+4183 RLPGYMLPE

-4205 GKVDRAALP
+4205 GKIDRAALP
-4214 RAEESEMRAGVDYAA
+4214 RAEESEDRGRVAYAA
-4229 PRTAVEEVLTML
+4229 PQTAMEEVLTML
-4241 WTDVLNRERV
+4241 WADVLNRDRV

-4280 SILLRTLFETPT
+4280 SIPLRILFETPT
-4292 VAGLSERMLHE
+4292 VAGLSDRMLHE
-4303 FDQAGRLEKI
+4303 FDQANRLEKI
-4313 AELLLKVQQMSS
+4313 ADLLLKVQQMSAA
-4325 DEVDAML
+4325 EVDAML

>member
-1 MDRDLRARVEQLSPE
+1 MEDSARERRENTVMDRDLRERIEQLSPE

-25 RQRRPSVRSPIRPR
+25 RQRRPSGRSPIRPR
-39 DRGVPAPL
+39 GQAVPAPL

-62 DNPFYNVMGAIRLN
+62 DNPFYNVMGALRLN
-76 GLLRVSALEQS
+76 GSLRVSALEQS
-87 IIAISQ
+87 IITISQ

-98 RTTFVIS
+98 RTTFVMS
-105 DGEIKQVIAPHPTHV
+105 DGELQQVIAPHPTHA
-120 FEQADISDVSD
+120 FKHIDISDASD
-131 PEGEMQRR
+131 PEREMQRL
-139 ANEAAKR
+139 ANEEATR
-146 PFDLTSGPLFRLK
+146 PFDLTSGPLFRLT
-159 LLRLG
+159 LLRLET
-164 PQHHVLLISMHH
+164 QHHVLLISMHH

-184 GILTHELCTLYD
+184 GILTHEVCALYD
-196 SFGGGRPATLPS
+196 SFCDGRLPALPS
-208 LAIQYADYAI
+208 LAIQYADYAA

-223 LSEPSAETH
+223 LSQPIAETH
-232 LSYWKTKLGGYESVL
+232 LSYWRTMLGGHESVL

-256 PRLGYRGARIPIA
+256 SRLGYRGARIPVT
-269 LSADL
+269 LSPEL
-274 WRDVTTLSRS
+274 WRDVRAVSRS

-296 YQVLLYRYTGQEHLS
+296 YKVLLYRYTGQEQLQ
-311 VGTPNANR
+311 VGSPTANR
-319 THPEVESLVGCFVN
+319 TRPEVESLVGCFVN
-333 TLVLRTDLDGQLT
+333 TLVLRTDLNGRLT
-346 FRELLA
+346 FRQLLT
-352 RVKRVCIEAYAHQ
+352 RVKRICLEAYAHQ

-379 RRLDHSPLFQTMFVL
+379 RRLDRSPLFQTMFVL
-394 QTVPMPSMTLRDLTA
+394 QTVPMPSVTLRDLTA
-409 SFVEV
+409 SFVEI

-437 FEYNTDLFDAE
+437 FEYNTDLFDPDR
-448 LIDRMAGHW
+448 IDRMTGHW
-457 QTLLQGL
+457 NMLLEGL
-464 VKDSFR
+464 VRDSSR
-470 RIDSVPLMCKEEQR
+470 RIDSFPLMCEEEQR
-484 ELSAVCHAFE
+484 GLSAVCHTFE
-494 AGESPQLCLHDLVE
+494 AGEQSLTCLHDLVE
-508 MRAQR
+508 ARAQL
-513 TPDVSAVVWNDE
+513 TPDVPAVVWNDV
-525 SLSYRMLANRAN
+525 SLSYRMLADRAN
-537 QLAHYLRALG
+537 RLAHYLRALG

-564 IVGILGILKAG
+564 VVGILGILKAG

-581 DPSHPLDRLIDMIDD
+581 DPSHPLDRLNVMIADI
-596 VRPAVVVTVSD
+596 RPAVVVTVSD
-607 LASRLTPSAHQIVC
+607 LASHLTTSVRQIVC
-621 LDSDRAAIAAQ
+621 LDSDRAAIEAQ
-632 PDMAPKSRVFPDHP
+632 SNMAPASRVCPDHP

-661 VVLRHRSLVS
+661 VVLSHRSLVR
-671 YIMSAVRQCAIT
+671 YIISVARQCAIT
-683 SLDRV
+683 SSDRV

-702 MFMAFHAGAT
+702 MFMTFHAGAT

-720 GTMEAFMDVLDRERI
+720 GTMESFMDALDRERI

-740 PTAFWH
+740 PTSFWH
-746 AWVQS
+746 ALVQS

-759 EKLRLVLIGGEA
+759 DTLRLVLIGGEA
-771 ALPTVYDKW
+771 ALSTVYAKW
-780 ARNHGDITLMNLYGP
+780 AQNNGRIILINLYGP
-795 AETTISASF
+795 AETTISTSF
-804 FHCQSDSVS
+804 FHCQSSSVS
-813 NGTALPIGRPF
+813 NGTAIPLGRPF
-824 PGVYTY
+824 PGVHTY
-830 VLDRQ
+830 VLDQ
-835 LAPVPIGLPG
+835 HLAPVPIGLPG
-845 ELYIGGH
+845 ELHIGGH
-852 GLARGYWNRPALT
+852 GVARGYWNQPVLT
-865 ADRFVPDPFSGEGG
+865 ADRFIPDPFSGEAGT
-879 ARLYRTGDLCRYR
+879 RLYRTGDLCRYR

-901 RVDRQVKVRGH
+901 RVDRQVKIRGH
-912 RIEPSEIETVL
+912 RIEPSEIETAL

-933 LLVRDDPSGDK
+933 LVIRDELSGDK
-944 RLIAYVQQRPDDQT
+944 RLIAYVQQRPDNPT
-958 DSESLRRYLMH
+958 DSESLRRYLIH
-969 KLPNYMVPAQIVL
+969 KLPSYMVPAQIVL
-982 IDRWTL
+982 MDRWPL
-988 SPNGKIDHRALPL
+988 SPNGKIDRRALPL
-1001 PDIGHGVRPA
+1001 PDVGHGARSA
-1011 TNLMPR
+1011 TNLMPL

-1034 ESVRRDDDFFA
+1034 ESAQRDDDFFA
-1045 LGGHSLLATQLMS
+1045 LGGHSLLATQLVS
-1058 RVLRIFQ
+1058 RVLQIFQ

-1079 TELANRIDDA
+1079 TELANRIDGA
-1089 QERRGVPQS
+1089 HEGHGFPRSMR
-1098 RKIVPIPRHTE
+1098 IVPVPRPTE

-1138 HAKGKLRHDVLVQ
+1138 HVKGTLRHDALVQ

-1166 FPVRNGRPI
+1166 FPVRDGRPI

-1181 DTFAL
+1181 DTF
-1186 PTVDLRSLPIEK
+1186 PVPIVDLRGVPIEK
-1198 REGEV
+1198 RNGEV
-1203 TRRMLE
+1203 TSRMME
-1209 EAERPFDL
+1209 ESERPFDL
-1217 AQGSLLRVVCL
+1217 AQGSLLRVVRL
-1228 QMAEDEQVLLVTMH
+1228 QLADDEQVLLVTMH

-1261 YDAFVSGGMSP
+1261 YDAFALGSVSP
-1272 LAPLPVQYTDYAH
+1272 LAPLPVQYRDFSH
-1285 WQRQHLAESFDLQ
+1285 WQRQHLAESFD
-1298 VTYWKQKL
+1298 THMAYWRQKL
-1306 GGNLPVIDLPCD
+1306 GGDLPVLDLPCD
-1318 RPRPSEFRYQGRAV
+1318 RPRPAEFRYQGRTM
-1332 PFVISAK
+1332 PFVLSAR
-1339 LSQALRALSH
+1339 LSQALRALSY

-1357 TMLAALKIL
+1357 TMLTALKIL
-1366 LLRYTGQPDLV
+1366 LFRYTGQSDLA

-1404 TDLSGSP
+1404 TDLSGDL

-1438 VDVLKPN
+1438 VDALKPN

-1455 AMLAF
+1455 VMLAF
-1460 QNVAVASLELKDVV
+1460 QNIAVAPLELKDVV
-1474 VTPLEMET
+1474 VTPLEIET

-1497 EELKGTWQYNS
+1497 EEMQGIWQYNS

-1534 EGRVSELPMLSPA
+1534 EGQVSELPILSPA
-1547 ERTQLLVEWNATATA
+1547 ERTQLLVEWNTTGTG
-1562 YPATKTI
+1562 YPDTQTI

-1581 DATAVSMHDMTL
+1581 EATAVSMHDVML
-1593 TYRELYVRS
+1593 TYRELDAKS

-1617 SRVALF
+1617 SRVALL
-1623 VERSPMMVIA
+1623 VERSPTMVIA

-1649 TYPAERLKLMLA
+1649 TYPTERLKLMLA

-1669 ERRLLDVIGTWD
+1669 EHRLLEALGNW
-1681 GTIVILDEAEDQIRR
+1681 GGPIVMLDEDEEQIGR
-1696 ESSDAVPCPA
+1696 ESSASVPCPA

-1717 SGSSGGPKGV
+1717 SGSSGVPKGV
-1727 MVTHRSLVNAYFA
+1727 MVTHRSLVNAYSG
-1740 WEAEYRLRRD
+1740 WEAEYRLQTD
-1750 CRNHLQMASFSFDVC
+1750 CRSHLQMASFSFDVC

-1776 GKLVICPRDLLL
+1776 GKLVICPRELLL
-1788 SPPDLYRFMMQEAI
+1788 SPPELYRFMMSEAI
-1802 DCAEFTPVALR
+1802 DCAEFTPMALR
-1813 GLVRYLETTG
+1813 GLVCYLETTG
-1823 QHLNGMQVLAV
+1823 QQLTCMRALAV
-1834 GSDTWSDDEYTAVR
+1834 GSDTWSDDEYSAAL
-1848 KVCRPGT
+1848 KVCRPGA
-1855 RILHS
+1855 RLIHS

-1870 TYFERGHRNESRSGI
+1870 TYFERGKQSGNRSGT

-1901 ENLTPVPVGVSGELH
+1901 RNVTPVPVGVAGELH
-1916 IAGAGLARGYM
+1916 IAGAGLARGYA

-1941 FGAEPGSRMY
+1941 FSAESGARMY

-1973 QVKIRGFRIELG
+1973 QVKIRGFRIEPG
-1985 EIETVLR
+1985 EVEVVLR
-1992 SVPGVREAVVLARE
+1992 SVPGVREAVVMVRE

-2013 LVAYVVVEDKENVE
+2013 LVAYVVVEDKENMEV
-2027 RSTLRHQLSR
+2027 STLRHQLSR
-2037 LLPEYMVPAQ
+2037 VLPDYMVPAQ

-2069 PEMIRGTKA
+2069 PEMIRGARA

-2085 TESQL
+2085 TETQL

-2125 MRQNGLLADVR
+2125 MRQHGLLADVR

-2141 PTVSALAAVVGAK
+2141 PTVAALAAAVGSK
-2154 TNIEIPPTRIP
+2154 IEIDIPPTKIP
-2165 VDCVHLTPDM
+2165 IDCVHLTPDM
-2175 LTLVRLTSEELT
+2175 LPLVQLTSEELSI
-2187 VIERAVPGGARNIQ
+2187 IERAVPGGARNIQ

-2212 ILFHHLMQEHGD
+2212 MLFHHLMQERGD

-2233 FKTRERLDTFVA
+2233 FEPGERLEMFVA

-2259 AILWEGLTEPVQ
+2259 AILWEGLAEPVQ

-2305 YRMDVHL
+2305 YRMDVRL

-2317 GFLTEDPVHG
+2317 GFLTEDPVQG
-2327 RWLLQLLSHHLVCD
+2327 RWLLQLVSHHLVCD
-2341 HTALDILVE
+2341 HTALDVLVQ
-2350 ETQAILQ
+2350 ETQVILQ

-2368 FRNFVAQARLG
+2368 FRNFVAQARFG
-2379 VQRVEHEAFFTQML
+2379 VRRVEHEAFFTQML

-2413 QVCEAR
+2413 QVNEAR
-2419 REVEP
+2419 REVDP

-2438 VNAAS
+2438 VSAAS

-2455 VSGRQDV
+2455 VSGRQNV
-2462 VFGTVLFGRMQGGQG
+2462 VFGTVLFGRMHGGQG

-2492 IDVDAQGTGQAVQAT
+2492 IDVDTQGVGQSVQAT
-2507 HARLTRLLYHEHASL
+2507 HALLTRLLYHEHASL

-2535 PLFSSLLNY
+2535 PLFSALLNY
-2544 RYGLQTTT
+2544 RYGLQATT
-2552 ADSAVAQQSWDGMTI
+2552 ADAAVAQRGWEGMAI

-2578 TLSVDDLG
+2578 TLSVDDFG
-2586 EGFGLTAQVSEPI
+2586 EGFGLTAQVSAPI
-2599 EAQRVCTYMHTVLE
+2599 EAQRVCSYMHTALE
-2613 HLVHALETDPETPVY
+2613 HLVHALETAPETPVH

-2634 EVEQREMVHSW
+2634 ELERWEMVQSW
-2645 NGPTVTAEWTGQ
+2645 NAPAVTAEWTGQ
-2657 LHELFEVQAA
+2657 LHELFEVQAS

-2675 VAGRERLT
+2675 VAGSERLT

-2692 RLASRLREL
+2692 RLARSLQER

-2716 AALIIGIVGVLKAG
+2716 AALIVGIVGILKAG

-2740 PAERLAYMMAD
+2740 PAERLTYMMAD
-2751 AGIEVLVTQS
+2751 AGIDVLVTQP
-2761 HLRMALPT
+2761 HVRMVLPT
-2769 AVVQMVD
+2769 TAVQMVD

-2783 DDAVESENVRS
+2783 DDAVEDENVRN

-2818 VTHQCVSR
+2818 VTHQCVGR
-2826 LFTQTEQWFQFDA
+2826 LFTQTEQWFQFEA

-2853 SVWELWGALLYGGR
+2853 SVWELWGALLYGGQV
-2867 LVVVPQD
+2867 VVVPQD
-2874 VSRDPAALAQLIRTE
+2874 VSRDPAALVQLIRTE
-2889 GVTILNQTPGAFRRL
+2889 GVTVLNQTPGAFRRL
-2904 MREAAA
+2904 MGEAAA

-2926 GTLQRWMA
+2926 GALQPWMA
-2934 RYGEARPQLVNM
+2934 CYGEARPQLVNM

-2966 KEEAGS
+2966 KEEGGS

-2990 NIAPVEVPGELYVG
+2990 NIAPVGVPGKLYVG
-3004 GAGVARGYLRR
+3004 GAGVARGYWRR
-3015 PGLTAERFVPDPFGE
+3015 PGLTAERFVPDPFE
-3030 EPGARLYRTG
+3030 AEPGARLYQTG

-3081 EVAEAVVVVREDRAE
+3081 DVAEAVVVVREDRAE
-3096 EKRLVAYVVPHTG
+3096 DKRLVAYVVPHAG
-3109 RVVTV
+3109 RMVTV
-3114 TGVRARLKT
+3114 TGVREQLKT
-3123 QVPEYMIPA
+3123 QVPDYMIPA

-3168 APRTSVEMAL
+3168 APQTSVEMAL

-3186 GVDRVGI
+3186 GVDRVGV

-3212 SAKGR
+3212 AAKGR
-3217 GLDMKLSSL
+3217 GLNMKLSSL

-3232 AAVADEIRVLG
+3232 AGVADEIRVLE
-3243 GSPLADAT
+3243 GSLLEDVAVLA
-3251 ALTGCFSLLS
+3251 GCFSLLS
-3261 LEDRARLPDDVDDA
+3261 PEDQVRLPEHVDDA

-3307 FDAMHLADALAG
+3307 FDATHLTDALG
-3319 VMARH
+3319 EVMGRH

-3336 SEPLQLV
+3336 SEPIQLV
-3343 HRTVPVPLTVE
+3343 HRTVPVPFTVD

-3360 LAEQERAIREWVAS
+3360 SAEQDAALREWVAR

-3380 QLGQAPLLRVHVHR
+3380 QIGQAPLFRIHVHR
-3394 LTDETIQLTV
+3394 LTDETIQFTIA
-3404 SEHHAI
+3404 EHHAI
-3410 LDGWSLNTLLAE
+3410 LDGWSLNTFLAE
-3422 FFTEYFA
+3422 LFAEYFA
-3429 RIRGAIVPVAP
+3429 RIRGVTLAVAS
-3440 PSLTYRDFIMIER
+3440 PSLMYRDFILIER
-3453 RVIDS
+3453 RVINS
-3458 EEARTYWEKALR
+3458 EEARTHWEKTLR
-3470 GRAVT
+3470 GRTVT
-3475 MLQHALSGRA
+3475 MLEHTLSGRA
-3485 WLGTGSGWD
+3485 WLETRSGWD
-3494 VDRTIPSAIGD
+3494 VDRTIPSEIGD
-3505 ALRELARSMGVP
+3505 ALRELARVMGVP

-3530 AVLTGQQDVMTG
+3530 ALLTGQQDVMTG

-3557 LGLFLNTLPFPA
+3557 LGLFLNTLPFPT
-3569 TLTGGSWVELIRQV
+3569 TLTGGSWMELIRQV
-3583 FEEGHA
+3583 FEEEHA
-3589 GQLFR
+3589 GQPFR

-3609 FDSTFTYVHYHM
+3609 FDSTFTYVHYHV
-3621 LEQLSKER
+3621 LDQLSKEQ
-3629 SIGLL
+3629 SLEL
-3634 DWQDS
+3634 VDWEDS
-3639 IQQNFTLET
+3639 VQQNFTLET
-3648 VFYHDVGSPKIGM
+3648 VFYLDVGSPRIGM
-3661 QVSGDPSKLADG
+3661 QVSGGPSKLADG

-3695 RYDALAIASA
+3695 RYDALAIASS

-3714 NATEAEYPRHATL
+3714 NATETEYPRQATL

-3734 AVRTPDAVAVE
+3734 AVRTPNAVAVE
-3745 DGETRLTY
+3745 DAETRLTY

-3759 ANRVVHM
+3759 ANRVAHI
-3766 LQGRGVRPGV
+3766 LRDHGIRPGV
-3776 IVGVCLSRTVNLP
+3776 IVGVCLSRTVDLL

-3799 GAYVPLEAELPSSRL
+3799 GAYVPLDAELPSSRL
-3814 SYMLEDAGPLVVLTE
+3814 SYILEDAGPFVVLTE

-3837 PTSAHVMCLDDRT
+3837 PTSAYVMFLDELT
-3850 EWEGEPEQ
+3850 EWEGETEQ
-3858 NVDHTIHPT
+3858 NVDRTLHPT

-3884 VAVSHA
+3884 VAVIHA
-3890 ALVNLLTAMSQA
+3890 ALVNFLTAMSQA
-3902 PGVTSADTILAV
+3902 PGMTSADTLLAV

-3924 ELYLPLIVGGRLV
+3924 ELYLPLIVGGQLV
-3937 LADRETARDGHQLIE
+3937 LADRETARDGQRLME

-3970 MLLESGWKGDS
+3970 VLFESGWKGDS

-3991 LSMELAQTLH
+3991 LSMELAQTIH

-4021 SWLIRPESPVIP
+4021 SWLIQPESDVIP

-4040 TQLYVLDRWL
+4040 TQLYILDRWL

-4062 IGGVGLARGYWN
+4062 IGGAGLARGYWN

-4089 GIAGARLY
+4089 SSAGARLY

-4133 EALLALHPDVRET
+4133 EAVLALHPDVRES
-4146 VVVAYP
+4146 VVVAYQA
-4152 VESGDMRLVAYVAA
+4152 ESGDKRLVAYVAV
-4166 HGSGATLT
+4166 HGGEATLT
-4174 DSIRAFMKD
+4174 DSIRIFMKV
-4183 RLPGYMIPE
+4183 RLPVYMLPE
-4192 AVVVLEALPRTPS
+4192 AVVLLEALPRTPS

-4214 RAEESEMRAGVDYAA
+4214 RAEESDDRRCVAYAA
-4229 PRTAVEEVLTML
+4229 PQTAMEKVLTNL
-4241 WTDVLNRERV
+4241 LAEVLNRDQV

-4268 RVVSKIREIFTI
+4268 RLMSKIREIFTI
-4280 SILLRTLFETPT
+4280 SIPLRTLFETPT
-4292 VAGLSERMLHE
+4292 VSGLSERILYA
-4303 FDQAGRLEKI
+4303 FDQADRLEKI
-4313 AELLLKVQQMSS
+4313 AELLLKVQHM
-4325 DEVDAML
+4325 
-4332 EPEQT
+4332 